1 MASEEQKNIRTSK
14 QAEKEDTPKQK
25 KKRKEVKSERKQQ
38 GAVRRFIS
46 SRIRFIPVWL
56 RVVLIIVL
64 CFAAFYI
71 GLDVGYTKLG
81 DGEDADTVRSL
92 DFWKDMW
99 SYIQGE

>member
-1 MASEEQKNIRTSK
+1 MASEEQKKTTS
-14 QAEKEDTPKQK
+14 QEETKENK
-25 KKRKEVKSERKQQ
+25 KKRKEAKKERKQH
-38 GAVRRFIS
+38 GPIRRFIN

-56 RVVLIIVL
+56 RVVLVVVL
-64 CFAAFYI
+64 CFAAFYV

-81 DGEDADTVRSL
+81 EGEDADTVRSL

>member
-1 MASEEQKNIRTSK
+1 MASEEQKK
-14 QAEKEDTPKQK
+14 QPQEETKENKQ
-25 KKRKEVKSERKQQ
+25 KKRKEAKKERKQH
-38 GAVRRFIS
+38 GPIRRFIN

-56 RVVLIIVL
+56 RVVLVVVL
-64 CFAAFYI
+64 CFVAFYL

-81 DGEDADTVRSL
+81 DGDDADTVRSL